1 MLTSSSSLSQASG
14 QAGGEKGPEWLIL
27 NQPHADCMCSFTHT
41 RVSQILASRLCDAGR
56 VPQSL

>member
-14 QAGGEKGPEWLIL
+14 QAGGEKGPEWLTAC
-27 NQPHADCMCSFTHT
+27 ADCMCSFTHT